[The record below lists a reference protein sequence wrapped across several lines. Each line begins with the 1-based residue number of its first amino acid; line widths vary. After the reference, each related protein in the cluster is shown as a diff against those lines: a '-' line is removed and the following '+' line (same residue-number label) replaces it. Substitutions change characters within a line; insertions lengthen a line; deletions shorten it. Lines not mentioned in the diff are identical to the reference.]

1 MQMSQYFTV
10 QIQGAPS
17 DSSIP
22 KTIKFTAEEPAEY
35 SIVMQ
40 MLQEQCGRG
49 LLRHSNSTEVAPKE
63 QLRAGGKFI
72 YILHAGKQLH
82 T

>member
-1 MQMSQYFTV
+1 MSHYFNV

-17 DSSIP
+17 DSPIP
-22 KTIKFTAEEPAEY
+22 KSIKFTAEEPAQY

-49 LLRHSNSTEVAPKE
+49 LLRHSDSTEVAPNKL
-63 QLRAGGKFI
+63 LRAGGK
-72 YILHAGKQLH
+72 YLYVLHAGKQLDG
-82 T
+82 